1 MAAGKKDDKD
11 TKPDQQPDAGA
22 NAEAKQKK
30 KKLFMFIGIGLL
42 LVLVSVGSTFFIV
55 SKMMGSK
62 NADGESDSE
71 SSETA
76 EVAAPAIYYPLKPNF
91 TVNFDVNGRQRFL
104 QTEITFMYRNPDL
117 LKTLELHM
125 PAVRNGLVMLLS
137 SQVFDELQ
145 TTEGKEKL
153 RAAALQTV
161 QDIISKEEAASSEK
175 SKESDDKEKSAGKKS
190 SPNIEQVLFTQFV
203 MQ

>member
-1 MAAGKKDDKD
+1 MPAGKKDDKENK
-11 TKPDQQPDAGA
+11 TDQAPEAA
-22 NAEAKQKK
+22 AEAKQKK
-30 KKLFMFIGIGLL
+30 KKLFLFIGIGLL
-42 LVLVSVGSTFFIV
+42 LILVSVGSTFFIV

-62 NADGESDSE
+62 HSGEAADSDS
-71 SSETA
+71 SEA
-76 EVAAPAIYYPLKPNF
+76 VEVAPAIYYPLKPNF

-104 QTEITFMYRNPDL
+104 QTEITLMYRDATVV
-117 LKTLELHM
+117 KILELHM

-137 SQVFDELQ
+137 SQSFDELQ
-145 TTEGKEKL
+145 TAEGKEKL

-161 QDIISKEEAASSEK
+161 QDIISKETASAEK
-175 SKESDDKEKSAGKKS
+175 SKESGDKDKSAEKKS